1 MADLLALPWLLPAPP
16 DFRARVRALRS
27 AHGAGEAVRT
37 ADLVALAGH
46 GLDLSQLGSL
56 GKIVDSRRQSLC
68 AEGRLRP
75 VLLGIAATHTLD
87 LVAEALPATG
97 LRHGVLVDT
106 VQTDYGQL
114 AQAVFDP
121 SSALAAARPDFVL
134 LALDA
139 AALGLARPQFEAA
152 AAEAAVQS
160 ALDYVASLRDGVRAN
175 IGAGVILHTLA
186 TPAEALFGSYD
197 ARVPGSVRWLI
208 ARFNQ
213 RLCAEVVQDSDLLLD
228 MAAMA
233 EMVGLARWHDPLR
246 WHDAKMPCALDAV
259 PLYADHVCRLLAA
272 ARGLSRKCLVLDL
285 DNTLWGGIIGDDG
298 VEGIKLGQGSARGE
312 AHLAVQSFALD
323 LRRRGIILAVCS
335 KNEEAA
341 ALIPFREHDEMVLK
355 EDHISVFIANWTD
368 KATNLKAIA
377 QALNI
382 GTDALVFLDDNPAER
397 ERVRQ
402 ELPEVAVPEVGDE
415 PSDYVRLLSLAGY
428 FEAVAFNDE
437 DRKRADMYQAN
448 AQRASALQKVGNL
461 DEYLASL
468 EMECTIAPFDDLG
481 RARIAQLVNKS
492 NQFNLTTR
500 RYTEADIAAIQAD
513 PKKFTMQVRLVDRFG
528 DNGMI
533 SVVIF
538 DRGDDVWHC
547 DTWLMSCR
555 VLGRRVEEAVLAHV
569 AAAAKAAGASR
580 LTGEYIPTPKNVLV
594 EKHFE
599 KLGFACTGE
608 RSGGGT
614 LWELDLAA
622 YTSPDLP
629 MQIEAK
635 AGAGA
640 LADSPTPQ
648 ALVD

>member
-1 MADLLALPWLLPAPP
+1 MADVLSLPWLLPAPA
-16 DFRARVRALRS
+16 DFRSRVRSLKS
-27 AHGAGEAVRT
+27 AESVAT
-37 ADLVALAGH
+37 ADVVALAAY

-56 GKIVDSRRQSLC
+56 GKIVDARREALR

-75 VLLGIAATHTLD
+75 VLLGVAATHTVD
-87 LVAEALPATG
+87 LVAEALPATA
-97 LRHGVLVDT
+97 LRHGLLVDT

-114 AQAVFDP
+114 AQAVLDP
-121 SSALAAARPDFVL
+121 ASSLAQAKPDFVL

-139 AALGLARPQFEAA
+139 ASLGLARPQFEAA
-152 AAEAAVQS
+152 AAHEAVQS

-175 IGAGVILHTLA
+175 IGAGVVLHTLA
-186 TPAEALFGSYD
+186 PPAESLFGSYD

-213 RLCAEVVQDSDLLLD
+213 RLAEEIAGDSDLLLD
-228 MAAMA
+228 MAALA
-233 EMVGLARWHDPLR
+233 ETVGLARWHDPLR
-246 WHDAKMPCALDAV
+246 WHDAKIPCALDAV
-259 PLYADHVCRLLAA
+259 PLYADHVARLLAS
-272 ARGLSRKCLVLDL
+272 ARGLARKCLVLDL

-298 VEGIKLGQGSARGE
+298 VDGIKLGQGSAKGE
-312 AHLAVQSFALD
+312 AHLAVQSLALD

-355 EDHISVFIANWTD
+355 EDHISVFVANWTD

-468 EMECTIAPFDDLG
+468 GMECTIAPFDDLG
-481 RARIAQLVNKS
+481 RARIAQLINKS

-500 RYTEADIAAIQAD
+500 RYTEADVAAIQAD
-513 PKKFTMQVRLVDRFG
+513 PDKFTMQVRLVDRFG

-538 DRGDDVWHC
+538 DRAAEAWHC

-569 AAAAKAAGASR
+569 AEAAKAAGAR
-580 LTGEYIPTPKNVLV
+580 QLTGEYIPTPKNVLV

-599 KLGFACTGE
+599 KLGFTHAADRE
-608 RSGGGT
+608 GGGT
-614 LWELDLAA
+614 LWALDLSE
-622 YTSPDLP
+622 YSLPDLP
-629 MQIEAK
+629 MQIDAK
-635 AGAGA
+635 AQDQFAPA
-640 LADSPTPQ
+640 
-648 ALVD
+648 

>member
-1 MADLLALPWLLPAPP
+1 MSDVLALPWLLPAPA
-16 DFRARVRALRS
+16 DFRARVRALK
-27 AHGAGEAVRT
+27 AADAVT
-37 ADLVALAGH
+37 AADVVALAAY

-56 GKIVDSRRQSLC
+56 GKIVDARRDDLG

-87 LVAEALPATG
+87 LVAEALPATA
-97 LRHGVLVDT
+97 LRHGLLVDT

-114 AQAVFDP
+114 AQAVLDP
-121 SSALAAARPDFVL
+121 ASSLATAKPDFVL

-139 AALGLARPQFEAA
+139 GALGLARPQFEAE

-175 IGAGVILHTLA
+175 IGAGVVLHTLA
-186 TPAEALFGSYD
+186 TPAESLFGSYD

-213 RLCAEVVQDSDLLLD
+213 RLAQEIAGDADLLLD
-228 MAAMA
+228 MAALA
-233 EMVGLARWHDPLR
+233 ETVGLARWHDPLR
-246 WHDAKMPCALDAV
+246 WHDAKMPCALDAI
-259 PLYADHVCRLLAA
+259 PLYADHLSRLLAA

-298 VEGIKLGQGSARGE
+298 VDGIKLGQGSARGE
-312 AHLAVQSFALD
+312 AHLAVQSLALD

-355 EDHISVFIANWTD
+355 EDHISVFVANWTD

-468 EMECTIAPFDDLG
+468 DMECTIAPFDDLG
-481 RARIAQLVNKS
+481 RARIAQLINKS

-500 RYTEADIAAIQAD
+500 RYTEADVAAIQAD
-513 PKKFTMQVRLVDRFG
+513 PAKFTMQVRLVDRFG

-538 DRGDDVWHC
+538 DRGEQAWHC

-569 AAAAKAAGASR
+569 AQAAKSAGAAR

-599 KLGFACTGE
+599 KLGFAQIGDRE
-608 RSGGGT
+608 GGGT
-614 LWELDLAA
+614 QWALDLASYA
-622 YTSPDLP
+622 SPDLP
-629 MQIEAK
+629 MQIDAK
-635 AGAGA
+635 TAGQTVPA
-640 LADSPTPQ
+640 
-648 ALVD
+648 

>member
-1 MADLLALPWLLPAPP
+1 MIMSDVLNLPWLLPAPA
-16 DFRARVRALRS
+16 DFRDRLKRLRS
-27 AHGAGEAVRT
+27 AQTVASS
-37 ADLVALAGH
+37 DLVALATL
-46 GLDLSQLGSL
+46 GLDLSQLGAL
-56 GKIVDSRRQSLC
+56 GKLLDARREALE

-75 VLLGIAATHTLD
+75 VRLGIAATHTVD
-87 LVAEALPATG
+87 LLAAALPATG
-97 LRHGVLVDT
+97 LRHGLLIDT
-106 VQTDYGQL
+106 VQADYGQIAQEVLDPASSL
-114 AQAVFDP
+114 ARAK
-121 SSALAAARPDFVL
+121 PDFVM

-139 AALGLARPQFEAA
+139 AALGLARPEFEAD

-160 ALDYVASLRDGVRAN
+160 ALDHVASLRDGVRAN
-175 IGAGVILHTLA
+175 IGAGVMLSTIA
-186 TPAEALFGSYD
+186 PPAETLFGSFD
-197 ARVPGSVRWLI
+197 ARVPGSVRWLV
-208 ARFNQ
+208 ARFNA
-213 RLCAEVVQDSDLLLD
+213 RLAAEIVGPADLLLD
-228 MAAMA
+228 GAALA
-233 EMVGLARWHDPLR
+233 ETVGLARWHDPQR
-246 WHDAKMPCALDAV
+246 WHEAKLPCALDAI
-259 PLYADHVCRLLAA
+259 PLYADHLCRLLAA
-272 ARGLSRKCLVLDL
+272 ARGLTRKCLVLDL

-298 VEGIKLGQGSARGE
+298 VDGIKLGQGSARGE
-312 AHLAVQSFALD
+312 AHLAIQSYALD

-355 EDHISVFIANWTD
+355 EDHISVFVANWTD

-415 PSDYVRLLSLAGY
+415 PADYVRLLALAGY

-448 AQRASALQKVGNL
+448 AKRASALQKVGNL

-468 EMECTIAPFDDLG
+468 AMECTIAPFDDLG
-481 RARIAQLVNKS
+481 RARIAQLINKS

-500 RYTEADIAAIQAD
+500 RYTEADVAAIQAD
-513 PKKFTMQVRLVDRFG
+513 PGKFTMQVRLVDRFG

-538 DRGDDVWHC
+538 DRGADAWHC

-569 AAAAKAAGASR
+569 VAAARAAGATR
-580 LTGEYIPTPKNVLV
+580 ITGEYIPTPKNVLV
-594 EKHFE
+594 ERHFE
-599 KLGFACTGE
+599 KLGFSCTGE
-608 RSGGGT
+608 RADGGT
-614 LWELDLAA
+614 LWQLDLADYA
-622 YTSPDLP
+622 APDLP
-629 MQIEAK
+629 MDIEVKEPGSLITA
-635 AGAGA
+635 
-640 LADSPTPQ
+640 
-648 ALVD
+648 

>member
-1 MADLLALPWLLPAPP
+1 MADLLSLPWLLPAPA
-16 DFRARVRALRS
+16 DFRTRLRAMKS
-27 AHGAGEAVRT
+27 ADAVQ
-37 ADLVALAGH
+37 ASDLAGLATF

-56 GKIVDSRRQSLC
+56 GRIVDSRRDALR

-75 VLLGIAATHTLD
+75 VRLGIAATHTLD
-87 LVAEALPATG
+87 LVADALPATA
-97 LRHGVLVDT
+97 LRHGLLLDT
-106 VQTDYGQL
+106 VQTDYGQI
-114 AQAVFDP
+114 AQAVLDP
-121 SSALAAARPDFVL
+121 SSTLAAARPDFVL

-139 AALGLARPQFEAA
+139 AALGLSRPQFERA

-160 ALDYVASLRDGVRAN
+160 ALDYVASLRDGVRTN
-175 IGAGVILHTLA
+175 IGAGVVMHTLA
-186 TPAEALFGSYD
+186 TPAESLFGSYD
-197 ARVPGSVRWLI
+197 VRAPGSVRWMI

-213 RLCAEVVQDSDLLLD
+213 RLADEVVADADLLLD
-228 MAAMA
+228 MAALA
-233 EMVGLARWHDPLR
+233 EMVGLANWHDPLR
-246 WHDAKMPCALDAV
+246 WHDAKMPCALDAI

-298 VEGIKLGQGSARGE
+298 VDGIKLGQGSARGE
-312 AHLAVQSFALD
+312 AHLAVQSLALD

-341 ALIPFREHDEMVLK
+341 AFIPFREHDEMVLK
-355 EDHISVFIANWTD
+355 EDHISVFVANWTD

-468 EMECTIAPFDDLG
+468 DMECTIAPFDDLG
-481 RARIAQLVNKS
+481 RARIAQLINKS

-500 RYTEADIAAIQAD
+500 RYTEADVAAIQAD
-513 PKKFTMQVRLVDRFG
+513 PGKFTMQVRLVDRFG

-538 DRGDDVWHC
+538 DRGASIWHC

-569 AAAAKAAGASR
+569 AQAARAAGASH

-594 EKHFE
+594 ERHFE
-599 KLGFACTGE
+599 KLGFAFTGE
-608 RSGGGT
+608 RAGGGT
-614 LWELDLAA
+614 LWGLDLAA
-622 YTSPDLP
+622 YTAPVLP
-629 MQIEAK
+629 MQIDAK
-635 AGAGA
+635 AQPAQLQA
-640 LADSPTPQ
+640 SLA
-648 ALVD
+648 V

>member
-1 MADLLALPWLLPAPP
+1 MADLLALPWLLPAPA
-16 DFRARVRALRS
+16 DYRARLRS
-27 AHGAGEAVRT
+27 LKSAEGVAS
-37 ADLVALAGH
+37 ADLVGLAGY
-46 GLDLSQLGSL
+46 GLDLSQLGAL
-56 GKIVDSRRQSLC
+56 AKQVEARREALA

-75 VLLGIAATHTLD
+75 VRLGIAATHTLD
-87 LVAEALPATG
+87 LVADALPATA
-97 LRHGVLVDT
+97 LRHGLLLDA
-106 VQTDYGQL
+106 VQTDYGQI
-114 AQAVFDP
+114 AQEVLDP
-121 SSALAAARPDFVL
+121 SSSLAQARPDFVL

-139 AALGLARPQFEAA
+139 AALGLSRPLFEPEAA
-152 AAEAAVQS
+152 AVAVQS
-160 ALDYVASLRDGVRAN
+160 ALDYVSSLRDGVSAN
-175 IGAGVILHTLA
+175 IGAGVIVHTLA
-186 TPAEALFGSYD
+186 TPAESLFGSYD
-197 ARVPGSVRWLI
+197 VRVPGSVRWMI

-213 RLCAEVVQDSDLLLD
+213 RLAEEVVGDADLLLD
-228 MAAMA
+228 MAALA

-246 WHDAKMPCALDAV
+246 WHDAKMPCALDAI

-272 ARGLSRKCLVLDL
+272 ARGLARKCLVLDL

-298 VEGIKLGQGSARGE
+298 VDGIKLGQGSARGE
-312 AHLAVQSFALD
+312 AHLAVQSLALD

-355 EDHISVFIANWTD
+355 EDHISVFVANWTD

-468 EMECTIAPFDDLG
+468 DMECTIAPFDDLG
-481 RARIAQLVNKS
+481 RARIAQLINKS

-500 RYTEADIAAIQAD
+500 RYTEADVAAIQSD
-513 PKKFTMQVRLVDRFG
+513 PDKFTMQVRLVDRFG

-538 DRGDDVWHC
+538 DRADKVWHC

-569 AAAAKAAGASR
+569 AKAAKAAGATR

-599 KLGFACTGE
+599 KLGFTQSGE
-608 RSGGGT
+608 REGGGT
-614 LWELDLAA
+614 EWALDLDAYAA
-622 YTSPDLP
+622 PDLP

-635 AGAGA
+635 ASDQTVPA
-640 LADSPTPQ
+640 
-648 ALVD
+648 

>member
-1 MADLLALPWLLPAPP
+1 MADVLSLPWLLPAPA
-16 DFRARVRALRS
+16 DFRSRVRSLKS
-27 AHGAGEAVRT
+27 AEAVTT
-37 ADLVALAGH
+37 AEMVALAAY

-56 GKIVDSRRQSLC
+56 GKIVDARRDALR

-75 VLLGIAATHTLD
+75 VLLGVAATHTVD
-87 LVAEALPATG
+87 LVTDSLPATA
-97 LRHGVLVDT
+97 LRHGLLIDT

-114 AQAVFDP
+114 AQAVLDP
-121 SSALAAARPDFVL
+121 ASSLAQAKPDFVL

-152 AAEAAVQS
+152 AAHEAVQS
-160 ALDYVASLRDGVRAN
+160 ALDYVASLRDGVRNN
-175 IGAGVILHTLA
+175 IGAGVVLHTLA
-186 TPAEALFGSYD
+186 TPAESLFGSYD
-197 ARVPGSVRWLI
+197 ARVPGSARWLI

-213 RLCAEVVQDSDLLLD
+213 RLAEEVAGDADLLLD
-228 MAAMA
+228 MAALA
-233 EMVGLARWHDPLR
+233 ETVGLARWHDPLR
-246 WHDAKMPCALDAV
+246 WHDAKLPCALDAV
-259 PLYADHVCRLLAA
+259 PLYADHLCRLLAS

-298 VEGIKLGQGSARGE
+298 VDGIKLGQGSAKGE
-312 AHLAVQSFALD
+312 AHLAVQSLALD

-355 EDHISVFIANWTD
+355 EDHISVFVANWTD

-468 EMECTIAPFDDLG
+468 DMECTIAPFDDLG
-481 RARIAQLVNKS
+481 RARIAQLINKS

-500 RYTEADIAAIQAD
+500 RYTEADVAAIQAD
-513 PKKFTMQVRLVDRFG
+513 PNKFTMQVRLVDRFG

-538 DRGDDVWHC
+538 DLAAEAWHC

-569 AAAAKAAGASR
+569 ATAAKAAGATQ

-599 KLGFACTGE
+599 KLGFTHTAD
-608 RSGGGT
+608 RDGGGT
-614 LWELDLAA
+614 LWALDLSA
-622 YTSPDLP
+622 YSPPDLP
-629 MQIEAK
+629 MQIDAK
-635 AGAGA
+635 AQDQFAPA
-640 LADSPTPQ
+640 
-648 ALVD
+648 